1 MASISGRTLLAPGCG
16 AACAQALGCG
26 PGGNGSGSL
35 SPQIA
40 AGAAS
45 SFAIGSLTPI
55 AGEGVA
61 VGHDSGGLYALSLI
75 CTHQGCDLSV
85 DGDVSASGIQ
95 CFCHGAQFDA
105 HGNVFG
111 GPARSKLVH
120 FALTKDAGA
129 QLTVHTGS
137 QVAESVR
144 LS

>member
-1 MASISGRTLLAPGCG
+1 M
-16 AACAQALGCG
+16 
-26 PGGNGSGSL
+26 
-35 SPQIA
+35 
-40 AGAAS
+40 
-45 SFAIGSLTPI
+45 
-55 AGEGVA
+55 A